1 MTEPS
6 RITHHGT
13 GNISVGNSGMLT
25 QGDRSPIRASPEGK
39 ATRESD
45 AAQAEAPPAGPDKT
59 RNVFVV
65 HGRDQQVAEAM
76 FGLLRTLDLV
86 PLDWEQLVAATGH
99 AVPFLGDVVHQ
110 APEQAQAALV
120 LLTADDIVTL
130 HPELHTSS
138 EPFYEVNQACQPRPN
153 VLIELG
159 MVLAVYPKRTVVV
172 EVGAIRPIADIAG
185 RNVIRFD
192 GSDLAVWK
200 LAERL
205 KVAGCAV
212 DDGGLKRVDTA
223 AFRGWGA
230 YQRQP

>member
-1 MTEPS
+1 MTEHG
-6 RITHHGT
+6 RVTHHGT
-13 GNISVGNSGMLT
+13 GNISVGNSGTQT
-25 QGDRSPIRASPEGK
+25 QGDRSSIWAPPEGT
-39 ATRESD
+39 AARESEV
-45 AAQAEAPPAGPDKT
+45 APAETLSADPDKT
-59 RNVFVV
+59 RNVFIV
-65 HGRDQQVAEAM
+65 HGRDQQVTEAM
-76 FGLLRTLDLV
+76 FDLLRTLDLV
-86 PLDWEQLVAATGH
+86 PLEWEQLVAATGH

-130 HPELHTSS
+130 HPDLHTPK
-138 EPFYEVNQACQPRPN
+138 EPFYETNQACQPRPN

-172 EVGAIRPIADIAG
+172 EIGAIRPIADIAG

-212 DDGGLKRVDTA
+212 DDRGVKRVDTA
-223 AFRGWGA
+223 GFRGWGA
-230 YQRQP
+230 HRRQP